1 MTKSELAEK
10 LDGLNVEG
18 HGAFVP
24 EDLLKQIVEAL
35 S

>member
-10 LDGLNVEG
+10 LEGLNVEG
-18 HGAFVP
+18 LGAVVP
-24 EDLLKQIVEAL
+24 EELLKQVVEAL